1 MGNVGARQPAA
12 KGASEAPVGL
22 ERRTWTLEEAAVL
35 IGCSRSLLYAEAKRG
50 NLPGLIR
57 LGDRLLMSREAV
69 DRLLEGASSASRA
82 A

>member
-1 MGNVGARQPAA
+1 MADISTKKRSA
-12 KGASEAPVGL
+12 KCATGTMLDL
-22 ERRTWTLEEAAVL
+22 ERRTWTLDEAAVL

-57 LGDRLLMSREAV
+57 LGDRLLISRAAV
-69 DRLLEGASSASRA
+69 ERLLEGASRASRA